1 MRDLKHLLLLA
12 FAIINGIGGSHSQ
25 KPPLGEG
32 TKVCGNNDS
41 FRKNV
46 KINYKNEEGKWLFR
60 QPSVK
65 VFKDL
70 FIQEQYAPLDSHAIH
85 DGGVSL
91 EMCNSLEDLFRAH
104 FRQFQFEGLEKPWQ
118 IFTNGWSDDD
128 TAEYFGI
135 PHRYLNN
142 VNFCYLLVTIQKERD
157 SKQLWGSIEDYK
169 VDDSVATEVNN
180 IDASCD
186 VQTRNRI
193 SSFLSDVGSHYIH
206 SYTTGNTL
214 YQVLVYPKSVYNS
227 FTMEPSKD
235 RFVRNLA
242 KDYER
247 TEYHGTI
254 KTASGNRTVE
264 AWAHQHLHV
273 NHYANPFDVLYDY
286 VYWNRTKFQQ
296 LSRQLEEEVIVQL
309 NLRSTLPLF
318 KERAQRNCVQEV
330 LDDEL
335 NNSMFSGKNPT

>member
-118 IFTNGWSDDD
+118 IFTN
-128 TAEYFGI
+128 
-135 PHRYLNN
+135 
-142 VNFCYLLVTIQKERD
+142 ERD